1 MSSPSWS
8 KTFARRVTLAALVLT
23 SACSHTPER
32 AAPAA
37 PADSAKASPGG
48 TGVAQGG
55 AASQAAAPPLRAQA
69 DFNRALI
76 LMRSGNTT
84 EAELEFQQLN
94 VAYPQFVGPEI
105 NLGILYRKQGQLDL
119 SEQALRGAVEHNAT
133 NPVAWTELGVTLR
146 MRGRFRAA
154 VDAYNKAIAA
164 DANYAPAYR
173 NLGVLLDLYL
183 GDAPGALA
191 ALEQYKHLTGEEKPV
206 TGWIAELRQRVGKAS
221 APAPSPAENAQP
233 AGQAPQAQPGQAAQ
247 PPPGQAAAA
256 ATALPAVPQMAQ
268 PAGQPAQARASG
280 RAGE

>member
-8 KTFARRVTLAALVLT
+8 KTSARWVALAALVLT
-23 SACSHTPER
+23 SACSHTPP
-32 AAPAA
+32 APTA
-37 PADSAKASPGG
+37 PADSAKAATSSAG
-48 TGVAQGG
+48 TGAQGA
-55 AASQAAAPPLRAQA
+55 AASQAVEPPLRAVA

-84 EAELEFQQLN
+84 EAELEFQQIS
-94 VAYPQFVGPEI
+94 VAYPQFAGPEI
-105 NLGILYRKQGQLDL
+105 NLGILYRKTGRLDL
-119 SEQALRGAVEHNAT
+119 SEQALRAAVEHDPT

-146 MRGRFRAA
+146 MRGQFRAA
-154 VDAYNKAIAA
+154 ADAYNKAIAA

-191 ALEQYKHLTGEEKPV
+191 ALEHYKQLTGEEKPV

-221 APAPSPAENAQP
+221 GATPSPAESAQP
-233 AGQAPQAQPGQAAQ
+233 AGQTPQGQPGQAAQ
-247 PPPGQAAAA
+247 PPPGQAAAP
-256 ATALPAVPQMAQ
+256 ATEPPAVPQMTQ